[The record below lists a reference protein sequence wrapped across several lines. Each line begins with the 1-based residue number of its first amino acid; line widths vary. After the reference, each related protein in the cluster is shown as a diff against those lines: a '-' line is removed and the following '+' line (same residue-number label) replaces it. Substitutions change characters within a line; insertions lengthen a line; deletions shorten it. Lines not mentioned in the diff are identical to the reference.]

1 MILNDG
7 TLVVTESSN
16 TVEEIREVLSHII
29 ETYFIPN
36 GNPEY
41 DKIRLSQEYNAL
53 KECVRFLQIFNPG
66 GIESNNEK
74 KAFWINL
81 YNLLT
86 IHSIV
91 HFQIKL
97 TVWERPNFFFSA
109 EYNIGGYRFSL
120 YDIVHGILRGNRRRW
135 WFFPKPFRGFDPR
148 IRFSLQE
155 LDPRIHFA
163 LHSGSRSCPGLAVYS
178 PHTIDEDLDA
188 AARRFINNGDRFIY
202 DHQTKVLSCSK
213 IFKWFAQDFG
223 KTKSERL
230 AYIAQFVDDEAIR
243 RDLQDNTSA
252 ISVRYLPYDWHLN
265 SSD

>member
-1 MILNDG
+1 MILNNG
-7 TLVVTESSN
+7 TLVVTESPN
-16 TVEEIREVLSHII
+16 TVGDIRDVLSRIL

-36 GNPEY
+36 GTPEY
-41 DKIRLSQEYNAL
+41 DKIRLSQEYNTL
-53 KECVRFLQIFNPG
+53 IECVRFLQIFNPTE
-66 GIESNNEK
+66 IESNNQK

-135 WFFPKPFRGFDPR
+135 WFFPPPFRGFDPR
-148 IRFSLQE
+148 IRFAINE

-163 LHSGSRSCPGLAVYS
+163 LHSGSRSCPRLAVY
-178 PHTIDEDLDA
+178 PADRIDEDLDA
-188 AARRFINNGDRFIY
+188 AARRFINSNKFIY
-202 DHQTKVLSCSK
+202 DKQTKILSCSK

-223 KTKSERL
+223 KTKIERL
-230 AYIAQFVDDEAIR
+230 VYLAQFVDDDEIRKDIQEEA
-243 RDLQDNTSA
+243 SA
-252 ISVRYLPYDWHLN
+252 VSVKYLPYDWHLN
-265 SSD
+265 SSE